1 MEERIKPESA
11 YLHQFMLRKVSC
23 STAGGDP
30 ISAKKLDCLKKLAGG
45 YQALFYRVALKHR
58 ALGLNTMTLMEQDHH

>member
-1 MEERIKPESA
+1 
-11 YLHQFMLRKVSC
+11 MLRKVSC